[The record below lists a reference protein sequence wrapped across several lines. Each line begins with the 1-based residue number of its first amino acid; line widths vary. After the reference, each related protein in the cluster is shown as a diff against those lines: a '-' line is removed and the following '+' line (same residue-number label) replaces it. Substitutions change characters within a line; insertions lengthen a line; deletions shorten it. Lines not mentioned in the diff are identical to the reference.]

1 MGGFMEEL
9 LKLVKKV
16 AEEAE
21 VFAVSRSETDAVFET
36 NRLKQVVTR
45 ETSGRALRLIKGG
58 RIGFSASNKVDGTK
72 ELVAMALEMAPFGA
86 EAKFQF
92 PSLERYSQVEVYD
105 PKVEKVTEEQMVE
118 LGQSLIDKVR
128 AHTPELVCQGGVSKN
143 TISVEITNSRGG
155 RATYKKSVF
164 SLSVEGVLI
173 RGTDMLFVGDSE
185 SSCRPIS
192 DHKTVSHNT
201 LEQLERAKETAPSLE
216 GKLPVIFT
224 PLGVASTLLMP
235 IAMAVNGKT
244 VLQGASPLGH
254 RKGEQVFDKR
264 LSIRDD
270 PMIEYRPGSRFCD
283 DEGVPS
289 QRTPLIAKGMV
300 ANFLYDL
307 QTAALAGT
315 KSTGSGSRSL
325 ASLPSPSLSAI
336 VIEEGDTS
344 FEDMLADIKDGL
356 VVEELM
362 GASMGNVLGGDFSGN
377 VLLGYRVNNGKLVG
391 RVKDTMVTGNIY
403 EALKEVKAVGNK
415 ARWVGGVVLT
425 PHICCPSLAVSTKK

>member
-1 MGGFMEEL
+1 MEDL
-9 LKLVKKV
+9 LKQARKV
-16 AEEAE
+16 AEEVE
-21 VFAVSRSETDAVFET
+21 VFSVSRSETDAVFET
-36 NRLKQVVTR
+36 NRLKHVVTR

-58 RIGFSASNKVDGTK
+58 RIGFSASNKVDGSK
-72 ELVAMALEMAPFGA
+72 ELVEMALEIAPFGA

-92 PSLERYSQVEVYD
+92 PSLERYAGVEVYD
-105 PKVEKVTEEQMVE
+105 PMVEKVTEEQMVE
-118 LGQSLIDKVR
+118 LGQSLIDKIR
-128 AHTPELVCQGGVSKN
+128 KHTPDIVCQGGVSKN
-143 TISVEITNSRGG
+143 IVSLEILNSRGG
-155 RATYKKSVF
+155 KATYKKSVF

-201 LEQLERAKETAPSLE
+201 LEQLERAKETAPSVE

-235 IAMAVNGKT
+235 LAMAVNGKT

-264 LSIRDD
+264 LSIWDD

-289 QRTPLIAKGMV
+289 QRTTLIDKGVV

-315 KSTGSGSRSL
+315 RSTGSASRSL

-336 VIEEGDTS
+336 VIEAGDTS

-377 VLLGYRVNNGKLVG
+377 VLLGYRAQNGKLVG

-403 EALKEVKAVGNK
+403 EALKEVRAMGNK

-425 PHICCPSLAVSTKK
+425 PHICCPGLAVSTKR

>member
-1 MGGFMEEL
+1 MEDL
-9 LKLVKKV
+9 LKQAKKV
-16 AEEAE
+16 AEEVE
-21 VFAVSRSETDAVFET
+21 VFSVSRSETDAVFET
-36 NRLKQVVTR
+36 NRLKHVVTR

-58 RIGFSASNKVDGTK
+58 RIGFSASNKVDGSK
-72 ELVAMALEMAPFGA
+72 ELVEMALEMAPFGA
-86 EAKFQF
+86 EAKFRF
-92 PSLERYSQVEVYD
+92 PPLEHYSGVEVYD
-105 PKVEKVTEEQMVE
+105 PMIEKVTEEQMVE
-118 LGQSLIDKVR
+118 LGQSLVDKIR
-128 AHTPELVCQGGVSKN
+128 RHTPEIVCQGGVSKN
-143 TISVEITNSRGG
+143 TVSVEIQNSRGG

-164 SLSVEGVLI
+164 SIGVEGVLI

-185 SSCRPIS
+185 SSCHPIA
-192 DHKTVSHNT
+192 DCKTVCGNT
-201 LEQLERAKETAPSLE
+201 IEQLERARETAPSVE

-235 IAMAVNGKT
+235 LAMAVNGKT

-289 QRTPLIAKGMV
+289 QRTPLIDKGVV

-315 KSTGSGSRSL
+315 RSTGSASRSL

-344 FEDMLADIKDGL
+344 FEDMLAGIKDGL

-377 VLLGYRVNNGKLVG
+377 VLLGYRVQNGKLVG

-403 EALKEVKAVGNK
+403 EILKEVSAIGNK
-415 ARWVGGVVLT
+415 SRWVGGLVLA
-425 PHICCPSLAVSTKK
+425 PHICCPGLAVSMKK

>member
-1 MGGFMEEL
+1 MEDL
-9 LKLVKKV
+9 IKQAKKV

-21 VFAVSRSETDAVFET
+21 VFTVSRSETDAIFET
-36 NRLKQVVTR
+36 NRLKHVVTR

-58 RIGFSASNKVDGTK
+58 RIGFSASNKVNGAK
-72 ELVAMALEMAPFGA
+72 ELVEMALEMTPFGA
-86 EAKFQF
+86 EAKFEF
-92 PSLERYSQVEVYD
+92 PSLEHYSKVEVYD
-105 PKVEKVTEEQMVE
+105 PGVEKVTEEQMVE

-128 AHTPELVCQGGVSKN
+128 ANTPELVCQGGVSKN
-143 TISVEITNSRGG
+143 TISVEIVNSRGG
-155 RATYKKSVF
+155 QATYKKTVF
-164 SLSVEGVLI
+164 SISVEGVLI

-201 LEQLERAKETAPSLE
+201 LEQLERAKETAPPVE

-224 PLGVASTLLMP
+224 PIGVASTLLMP
-235 IAMAVNGKT
+235 LAMAVNGKT

-264 LSIRDD
+264 LSIMDD
-270 PMIEYRPGSRFCD
+270 PMIEFQPGSRFCD
-283 DEGVPS
+283 DECVPS
-289 QRTPLIAKGMV
+289 QRTPLISKGVV

-315 KSTGSGSRSL
+315 RSTGSASRSL

-336 VIEEGDTS
+336 VIDEGDTS
-344 FEDMLADIKDGL
+344 FDDMLTGTKDGL

-377 VLLGYRVNNGKLVG
+377 VLLGYRVKNGKLVG

-403 EALKEVKAVGNK
+403 EALKNISAIGNK
-415 ARWVGGVVLT
+415 ARWVSGVVLT
-425 PHICCPSLAVSTKK
+425 PHICCSQLAVSTKK

>member
-1 MGGFMEEL
+1 MEDL
-9 LKLVKKV
+9 LKQAKKV

-21 VFAVSRSETDAVFET
+21 VFSVSRSETDAVFET
-36 NRLKQVVTR
+36 NRLKHVVTR

-58 RIGFSASNKVDGTK
+58 RIGFSASNKVDGSK
-72 ELVAMALEMAPFGA
+72 ELVDMAIEMAPFGA

-92 PSLERYSQVEVYD
+92 PALERYSGVEVYD
-105 PKVEKVTEEQMVE
+105 PMVEKVTEEQMVE
-118 LGQSLIDKVR
+118 LGQSLIDKIKK
-128 AHTPELVCQGGVSKN
+128 HTPEIVCQGGVSKN
-143 TISVEITNSRGG
+143 IVSLEILNSRGG
-155 RATYKKSVF
+155 KATYKKSVF
-164 SLSVEGVLI
+164 SISVEGVLI

-201 LEQLERAKETAPSLE
+201 LERLERAKETAPSVE

-235 IAMAVNGKT
+235 LAMAVNGKT

-264 LSIRDD
+264 LSIWDD

-289 QRTPLIAKGMV
+289 QRTALIDKGVV

-315 KSTGSGSRSL
+315 KSTGSASRSL

-377 VLLGYRVNNGKLVG
+377 VLLGYRVQNGKLVG

-403 EALKEVKAVGNK
+403 EALKEVRAIGNK

-425 PHICCPSLAVSTKK
+425 PHICCSGLAVSTKR

>member
-1 MGGFMEEL
+1 MEDL
-9 LKLVKKV
+9 LKQASKV

-21 VFAVSRSETDAVFET
+21 VFAVSRSETDAVFEA

-72 ELVAMALEMAPFGA
+72 ELVSMALEMAPFGA

-92 PSLERYSQVEVYD
+92 PELERYSKVEVYD
-105 PKVEKVTEEQMVE
+105 SKVEKVTEEQMVE

-155 RATYKKSVF
+155 KATYKKSVF

-173 RGTDMLFVGDSE
+173 RGTDMLFVGDNE
-185 SSCRPIS
+185 SSCHPIS

-201 LEQLERAKETAPSLE
+201 LEQLERAKETAPSVE

-283 DEGVPS
+283 DEGMPS
-289 QRTPLIAKGMV
+289 QRTPLIAKGVV

-325 ASLPSPSLSAI
+325 ASQPSPSLSAI

-377 VLLGYRVNNGKLVG
+377 VLLGYRVQNGKLVG

-425 PHICCPSLAVSTKK
+425 PHICCPSLAVSTKG

>member
-1 MGGFMEEL
+1 M
-9 LKLVKKV
+9 
-16 AEEAE
+16 
-21 VFAVSRSETDAVFET
+21 
-36 NRLKQVVTR
+36 
-45 ETSGRALRLIKGG
+45 
-58 RIGFSASNKVDGTK
+58 
-72 ELVAMALEMAPFGA
+72 
-86 EAKFQF
+86 
-92 PSLERYSQVEVYD
+92 
-105 PKVEKVTEEQMVE
+105 
-118 LGQSLIDKVR
+118 
-128 AHTPELVCQGGVSKN
+128 
-143 TISVEITNSRGG
+143 
-155 RATYKKSVF
+155 
-164 SLSVEGVLI
+164 
-173 RGTDMLFVGDSE
+173 
-185 SSCRPIS
+185 
-192 DHKTVSHNT
+192 
-201 LEQLERAKETAPSLE
+201 ERAKEIAPSVK

-264 LSIRDD
+264 LSIWDD
-270 PMIEYRPGSRFCD
+270 PTVEYRPGSRFCD

-289 QRTPLIAKGMV
+289 QRTPLIAKGVV

-315 KSTGSGSRSL
+315 KSTGSASRSL

-336 VIEEGDTS
+336 VIEEGNTS

-377 VLLGYRVNNGKLVG
+377 VLLGYRVKDGKLVG

-403 EALKEVKAVGNK
+403 EALKEVTAIGNK
-415 ARWVGGVVLT
+415 ARWVGGVVLI
-425 PHICCPSLAVSTKK
+425 PHICCSRLAISTKK

>member
-1 MGGFMEEL
+1 MEEM
-9 LKLVKKV
+9 LKQASKV

-58 RIGFSASNKVDGTK
+58 RIGFSASNKVNGTK

-86 EAKFQF
+86 EAKFEF
-92 PSLERYSQVEVYD
+92 PALESYSRVEVYD
-105 PKVEKVTEEQMVE
+105 PDVEKVTEEQMVE

-128 AHTPELVCQGGVSKN
+128 AHTPELVCGGGVSKN

-155 RATYKKSVF
+155 RATYRKSVF

-185 SSCRPIS
+185 SSCRPIT

-201 LEQLERAKETAPSLE
+201 LEQLERAKETAHSTE

-270 PMIEYRPGSRFCD
+270 PMIEYGPGSRFCD

-289 QRTPLIAKGMV
+289 QRTPLIDKGVV

-315 KSTGSGSRSL
+315 RSTGSASRSL
-325 ASLPSPSLSAI
+325 SSLPTPSLSAI

-344 FEDMLADIKDGL
+344 FEDMLAGIKDGL

-403 EALKEVKAVGNK
+403 EALKEVSAVGNK
-415 ARWVGGVVLT
+415 ARWVGGMVLT
-425 PHICCPSLAVSTKK
+425 PHICCPSLAVSTKG

>member
-1 MGGFMEEL
+1 MEDL
-9 LKLVKKV
+9 LKRAKKV

-21 VFAVSRSETDAVFET
+21 VFSVSRSETDAVFEA
-36 NRLKQVVTR
+36 NLLKQVVSR
-45 ETSGRALRLIKGG
+45 ETSGRALRLIKNG
-58 RIGFSASNKVDGTK
+58 RIGFSSSNKVDGTK
-72 ELVAMALEMAPFGA
+72 ELLDMALEMAPFGA

-92 PSLERYSQVEVYD
+92 PSLDSYPRVEVYD
-105 PKVEKVTEEQMVE
+105 PMVEKVTEEQMVQ
-118 LGQSLIDKVR
+118 LGQSLIDRVR
-128 AHTPELVCQGGVSKN
+128 KHTPEIVCQGNVSKN
-143 TISVEITNSRGG
+143 TVTIEITNSRGG

-173 RGTDMLFVGDSE
+173 RGTDMLFVGDGD

-192 DHKTVSHNT
+192 DHKTVSGNT
-201 LEQLERAKETAPSLE
+201 IEQLERAKEIAPSLE

-224 PLGVASTLLMP
+224 PIGVASTLLMP
-235 IAMAVNGKT
+235 LAIAVNGKT

-264 LSIRDD
+264 LSIWDD
-270 PMIEYRPGSRFCD
+270 PTIAYRPGSRFCD

-289 QRTPLIAKGMV
+289 QRTLLIDKGVV

-315 KSTGSGSRSL
+315 QSTGSASRSL
-325 ASLPSPSLSAI
+325 VSLPSPSVSAI
-336 VIEEGDTS
+336 VIEEGDVS

-377 VLLGYRVNNGKLVG
+377 VLLGYRVKNGKLVG

-403 EALKEVKAVGNK
+403 EALKDVVIGNK
-415 ARWVGGVVLT
+415 ARWVGGLVLT
-425 PHICCPSLAVSTKK
+425 PHILCPRLAVSTKK

>member
-1 MGGFMEEL
+1 MEDL
-9 LKLVKKV
+9 LKQAKKV

-21 VFAVSRSETDAVFET
+21 VFSVSRSETDAVFET
-36 NRLKQVVTR
+36 NRLKHVVTR

-72 ELVAMALEMAPFGA
+72 ELVEMALEMAPFGA

-92 PSLERYSQVEVYD
+92 PELESYSKVDVYD
-105 PKVEKVTEEQMVE
+105 PAVEKVTEEQMVE
-118 LGQSLIDKVR
+118 LGQSLIDKIR
-128 AHTPELVCQGGVSKN
+128 KHTPDIICQGGVSKN
-143 TISVEITNSRGG
+143 TISVEILNSRGG
-155 RATYKKSVF
+155 KATYKKSVF

-201 LEQLERAKETAPSLE
+201 LEQLERAKETAASVE

-235 IAMAVNGKT
+235 LAMAVNGKT

-270 PMIEYRPGSRFCD
+270 PIIEYRPGSRFCD

-289 QRTPLIAKGMV
+289 QRTPLIAKGVV

-315 KSTGSGSRSL
+315 KSTGSASRSL

-336 VIEEGDTS
+336 VIEEGDVS

-377 VLLGYRVNNGKLVG
+377 VLLGYRVKDGKLVG

-403 EALKEVKAVGNK
+403 EALKEVSAIGNK

-425 PHICCPSLAVSTKK
+425 PHICCSQLAVSTKR

>member
-1 MGGFMEEL
+1 MEDL
-9 LKLVKKV
+9 LKQAKKV
-16 AEEAE
+16 ADEAE
-21 VFAVSRSETDAVFET
+21 VFSVSRSETDAVFET
-36 NRLKQVVTR
+36 NRLKHVVTR

-72 ELVAMALEMAPFGA
+72 ELVQMALEMAPFGA
-86 EAKFQF
+86 EAKFRF
-92 PSLERYSQVEVYD
+92 PSSERYSRVEVYD
-105 PKVEKVTEEQMVE
+105 PGIEQVTEEQMVE

-128 AHTPELVCQGGVSKN
+128 AQTTELICQGGVSKN
-143 TISVEITNSRGG
+143 TISVEIMNSRGG

-201 LEQLERAKETAPSLE
+201 LEQLERAKETASSVE

-224 PLGVASTLLMP
+224 PIGVASTLLMP
-235 IAMAVNGKT
+235 LAMAVNGKT

-254 RKGEQVFDKR
+254 RKDEQVFDKK

-283 DEGVPS
+283 DECVPS
-289 QRTPLIAKGMV
+289 QRTPLIAKGVV

-315 KSTGSGSRSL
+315 KSTGSASRSL

-344 FEDMLADIKDGL
+344 FENMLADIKDGL

-377 VLLGYRVNNGKLVG
+377 VLLGYRVQNGKLVG

-403 EALKEVKAVGNK
+403 EVLKEVSAIGNK
-415 ARWVGGVVLT
+415 SRWVGGVVLT
-425 PHICCPSLAVSTKK
+425 PHIYCPGLAVSTKR

>member
-1 MGGFMEEL
+1 MEEL
-9 LKLVKKV
+9 LKQAKKI

-21 VFAVSRSETDAVFET
+21 VFSVSLRETDAAFEA

-45 ETSGRALRLIKGG
+45 EASGKALRLVKGG
-58 RIGFSASNKVDGTK
+58 RIGFSATNKVNGVK
-72 ELVAMALEMAPFGA
+72 ELVEMALEMAPFGA
-86 EAKFQF
+86 EAKFEF
-92 PSLERYSQVEVYD
+92 PSLERYSRVEVYD
-105 PKVEKVTEEQMVE
+105 SQVEKVTEEQMVE

-128 AHTPELVCQGGVSKN
+128 AHTPEIVCQGGVSKN
-143 TISVEITNSRGG
+143 TVSVEILNSRGG
-155 RATYKKSVF
+155 KATYEKSVF
-164 SLSVEGVLI
+164 SLAVEGVLI

-185 SSCRPIS
+185 SSCHPIS
-192 DHKTVSHNT
+192 EHKTVSGT
-201 LEQLERAKETAPSLE
+201 AIEQLERAKELAPSVE

-264 LSIRDD
+264 LSIWDD
-270 PMIEYRPGSRFCD
+270 PMLEYRPGSRFCD
-283 DEGVPS
+283 DEGMPS
-289 QRTPLIAKGMV
+289 QRTPLIAKGVV

-315 KSTGSGSRSL
+315 KSTGSASRSL

-336 VIEEGDTS
+336 VIDEGNTS
-344 FEDMLADIKDGL
+344 FEDMVADIKDGL

-377 VLLGYRVNNGKLVG
+377 VLLGYRVKDGKLVG

-403 EALKEVKAVGNK
+403 EALKEVIAIGNK

-425 PHICCPSLAVSTKK
+425 PHICCPRLAVSTKK

>member
-1 MGGFMEEL
+1 MEDL
-9 LKLVKKV
+9 LKQASKV

-21 VFAVSRSETDAVFET
+21 VFAVSRSETDAVFEA

-58 RIGFSASNKVDGTK
+58 RIGFSASNKVNGTK

-86 EAKFQF
+86 EAKFRF
-92 PSLERYSQVEVYD
+92 PSLQSYLKLEVYD
-105 PKVEKVTEEQMVE
+105 SKVEKVTEEQMVE

-128 AHTPELVCQGGVSKN
+128 AHTPELVCQSGVSKN
-143 TISVEITNSRGG
+143 TISVEIWNSRGG

-185 SSCRPIS
+185 SSCRPIT

-201 LEQLERAKETAPSLE
+201 LEQLERAKETAPSVE

-270 PMIEYRPGSRFCD
+270 SMIEYRPGSRFCD

-377 VLLGYRVNNGKLVG
+377 VLLGYRVKNGKLVG

-425 PHICCPSLAVSTKK
+425 PHICCPGLAVSTKG

>member
-1 MGGFMEEL
+1 MEEL
-9 LKLVKKV
+9 LKQAKKV

-21 VFAVSRSETDAVFET
+21 VFSVSRSETDAVFET
-36 NRLKQVVTR
+36 NRLKHVQTR

-58 RIGFSASNKVDGTK
+58 RIGFSASNKANGTK
-72 ELVAMALEMAPFGA
+72 ELVSMALEMAPFGA

-92 PSLERYSQVEVYD
+92 PSLEAYPKVEVYD
-105 PKVEKVTEEQMVE
+105 PKIEAVTEEQMVN

-128 AHTPELVCQGGVSKN
+128 GHTLEIVCQGGVSKN
-143 TISVEITNSRGG
+143 TISVEILNSRGG

-164 SLSVEGVLI
+164 SISVEGVLI

-185 SSCRPIS
+185 SSCHPIS
-192 DHKTVSHNT
+192 NHTTVSSHT
-201 LEQLERAKETAPSLE
+201 LEQLERARETAQAPE

-224 PLGVASTLLMP
+224 PIGVASTLIMP
-235 IAMAVNGKT
+235 LAMAVNGKT

-254 RKGEQVFDKR
+254 KRGELIFDTR
-264 LSIRDD
+264 ISICDD
-270 PMIEYRPGSRFCD
+270 ATIEYRPGSRFCD

-289 QRTPLIAKGMV
+289 QRTPIIEKGVV

-315 KSTGSGSRSL
+315 RSTGSASRSL

-336 VIEEGDTS
+336 IIEEGDTS

-377 VLLGYRVNNGKLVG
+377 VLLGYRVMNGKLVG
-391 RVKDTMVTGNIY
+391 RVKDTMVTGNVY
-403 EALKEVKAVGNK
+403 EALKEVGAIGSKG
-415 ARWVGGVVLT
+415 RWVAGVVRT
-425 PHICCPSLAVSTKK
+425 PHIYCPRLAVSTKK

>member
-1 MGGFMEEL
+1 MEEL
-9 LKLVKKV
+9 LKQAKKI

-21 VFAVSRSETDAVFET
+21 VFSVSRSETDAVFEA

-58 RIGFSASNKVDGTK
+58 RIGFSATNKVNGVK
-72 ELVAMALEMAPFGA
+72 ELVEMALEMAPFGA
-86 EAKFQF
+86 EAKFEF
-92 PSLERYSQVEVYD
+92 PSLERYSRVEVYD
-105 PKVEKVTEEQMVE
+105 SEVEKVTEEQMVE

-128 AHTPELVCQGGVSKN
+128 AHTPEIVCQGGVSKN
-143 TISVEITNSRGG
+143 TITVEILNSRGG
-155 RATYKKSVF
+155 KATYKKSVF
-164 SLSVEGVLI
+164 SLAVEGVLI

-185 SSCRPIS
+185 SSCHPIS
-192 DHKTVSHNT
+192 DHKTVSGT
-201 LEQLERAKETAPSLE
+201 AIEQLERAKELAPSVE

-264 LSIRDD
+264 LSIWDD
-270 PMIEYRPGSRFCD
+270 PMLEYRPGSRFCD
-283 DEGVPS
+283 DEGMPS
-289 QRTPLIAKGMV
+289 QRTPLIDKGVV

-315 KSTGSGSRSL
+315 KSTGSASRSL
-325 ASLPSPSLSAI
+325 GSLPSPSLSAI
-336 VIEEGDTS
+336 VIDDGNTS
-344 FEDMLADIKDGL
+344 FEEMVADIKDGL

-377 VLLGYRVNNGKLVG
+377 VLLGYRVKDGKLAG

-403 EALKEVKAVGNK
+403 DALKESVAVGNK
-415 ARWVGGVVLT
+415 ARWVGGVVLI
-425 PHICCPSLAVSTKK
+425 PHICCPRLAVSTKK

>member
-1 MGGFMEEL
+1 MEEL
-9 LKLVKKV
+9 LKQARKV

-254 RKGEQVFDKR
+254 RKGEQVFDRR

-344 FEDMLADIKDGL
+344 FEDMLTDIKDGL

-403 EALKEVKAVGNK
+403 EALKEVSAVGNK
-415 ARWVGGVVLT
+415 ARWVGGVVLI
-425 PHICCPSLAVSTKK
+425 PHICCPRLAVSTKK